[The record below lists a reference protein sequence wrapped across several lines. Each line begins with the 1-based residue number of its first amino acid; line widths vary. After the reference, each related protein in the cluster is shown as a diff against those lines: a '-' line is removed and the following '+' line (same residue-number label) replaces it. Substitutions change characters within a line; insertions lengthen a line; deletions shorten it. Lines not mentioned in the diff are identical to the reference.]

1 MAHLSLT
8 DALARDA
15 AATEEKL
22 RVLLACEDADLA
34 PLFEGMRYSTLA
46 GGKRIRPFLVLAF
59 ARLFGGD
66 EASALSYAA
75 AIEMIHTYSLI
86 HDDLPCMDDDDL
98 RRGRPTNHKVFGEA
112 SAVLAGDALLTRAFE
127 TIAEAPASPELAIAA
142 VRALSHAAGAC
153 GMVGGQ
159 VMDMAAEVSAPD
171 LSTLRRLQSLKT
183 GALITAAAELGCIAA
198 GITNGQKL
206 DAARTY
212 AAAIG
217 RAFQITDD
225 ILDAYGSTEA
235 LGKQTG
241 QDVRDGKTTYLSF
254 MTREEA
260 YAIAREESERAKAA
274 LAPYGGAQI
283 LFDLA
288 DYLLDRNH

>member
-1 MAHLSLT
+1 MEALSLKE
-8 DALARDA
+8 ALARNAVAVEDKLDA
-15 AATEEKL
+15 
-22 RVLLACEDADLA
+22 LLDNTDADLA
-34 PLFEGMRYSTLA
+34 PLFDGMRYSIRA

-59 ARLFGGD
+59 SRLFGGSED
-66 EASALSYAA
+66 AALTYAA
-75 AIEMIHTYSLI
+75 AIEMVHTYSLI

-98 RRGRPTNHKVFGEA
+98 RRGLPTNHKVYGEA
-112 SAVLAGDALLTRAFE
+112 AAVLAGDALLTLAFE
-127 TIAEAPASPELAIAA
+127 TVADAPAAPDLVVAA
-142 VRALSHAAGAC
+142 TRALSRAAGAR

-159 VMDMAAEVSAPD
+159 TMDMAAEVTRPD
-171 LSTLRRLQSLKT
+171 LATLRRLQSLKT

-198 GITNGQKL
+198 GITEGKAP

-217 RAFQITDD
+217 AAFQITDD

-241 QDVRDGKTTYLSF
+241 QDVRDGKTTFLSL

-260 YAIAREESERAKAA
+260 YLAAKAESERAKSA
-274 LAPYGGAQI
+274 LSAYADAD
-283 LFDLA
+283 LLCALA
-288 DYLLDRNH
+288 DYLLNRNH

>member
-1 MAHLSLT
+1 MDALSLK
-8 DALARDA
+8 DALSRDA
-15 AATEEKL
+15 AA
-22 RVLLACEDADLA
+22 VEDRLNAILTTADPDLA

-66 EASALSYAA
+66 REAALSYAA
-75 AIEMIHTYSLI
+75 AIEMVHTYSLI

-112 SAVLAGDALLTRAFE
+112 AAVLAGDALLTHAFE
-127 TIAEAPASPELAIAA
+127 TVAAAPTAPDLALAA
-142 VRALSHAAGAC
+142 TRALASAAGAR

-159 VMDMAAEVSAPD
+159 MMDMKAERVRPD

-183 GALITAAAELGCIAA
+183 GALIIAAAELGCIAA
-198 GITNGQKL
+198 GVHEGKRL
-206 DAARTY
+206 DDARTY

-217 RAFQITDD
+217 AAFQITDD

-235 LGKQTG
+235 LGKETG
-241 QDVRDGKTTYLSF
+241 RDVEDGKVTYLSF
-254 MTREEA
+254 MTKEEA
-260 YAIAREESERAKAA
+260 RAAASEESERAKAA
-274 LAPYGGAQI
+274 LSSYPDAEI
-283 LFDLA
+283 LSALA
-288 DYLLDRNH
+288 DYLLNRNH

>member
-1 MAHLSLT
+1 MATSPLSL
-8 DALARDA
+8 ALQKDA

-22 RVLLACEDADLA
+22 AEILSVSDSDLA
-34 PLFEGMRYSTLA
+34 SLYEGMRYSILA
-46 GGKRIRPFLVLAF
+46 GGKRIRPFLVLSF

-66 EASALSYAA
+66 EAAALSFAA
-75 AIEMIHTYSLI
+75 AIEMVHTYSLI

-112 SAVLAGDALLTRAFE
+112 AAVLAGDALLTHAFE
-127 TIAEAPASPELAIAA
+127 TISEAPTSPELALAA
-142 VRALSHAAGAC
+142 VRSLSRAAGAR

-159 VMDMAAEVSAPD
+159 VMDMTAETVRPD
-171 LSTLRRLQSLKT
+171 LATLRRLQSLKT

-198 GITNGQKL
+198 GITQG
-206 DAARTY
+206 DAFEAARTY
-212 AAAIG
+212 AASIG

-235 LGKQTG
+235 LGKATG
-241 QDVRDGKTTYLSF
+241 QDARDGKTTYLSF

-260 YAIAREESERAKAA
+260 YAAAREESDRAKRAIAA
-274 LAPYGGAQI
+274 YAGCEI
-283 LFDLA
+283 LSDLS